1 MISAEQELLVIEQ
14 CHTARSVA
22 WDRNGLEPVGE
33 RHMILPFDNPFGS
46 RNSVRITSMN
56 DSLGAEMRRVFIGIG
71 DIVLMRQKDIREA
84 ATPLK
89 RIDQMLEISG

>member
-14 CHTARSVA
+14 RHTTRGVAR
-22 WDRNGLEPVGE
+22 DRNGLKPVGE
-33 RHMILPFDNPFGS
+33 GHVIFPFNHPFGA
-46 RNSVRITSMN
+46 RNSGGVTGMN
-56 DSLGAEMRRVFIGIG
+56 DSFGAEMRRVFVGIG

-89 RIDQMLEISG
+89 RIHQMLEISG